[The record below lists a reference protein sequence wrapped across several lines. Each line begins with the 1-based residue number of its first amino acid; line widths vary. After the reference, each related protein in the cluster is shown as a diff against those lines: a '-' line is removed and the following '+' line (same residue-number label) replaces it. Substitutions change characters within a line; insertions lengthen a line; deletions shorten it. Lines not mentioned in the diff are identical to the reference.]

1 MEIII
6 AGAGSV
12 GFNLAKTLSVEH
24 NIVLIDKNKETLNR
38 ISESLDIMP
47 LYGHVEN
54 PEVYQN
60 LLDKHYDI
68 FIAVTNS
75 DEANLFATLMAD
87 DILNVNKKI
96 IRLHNTYFS
105 KSSIAERLGIDE
117 VIFPYTTTAQSV
129 KLLLDFPKA
138 NNVKNFRFLPHKLI
152 SIYVKQSTIHSV
164 KEINSQ
170 QQVVVGIERDKSF
183 FVPNDEELLEE
194 GDLIYL
200 FGSDENICS
209 LSQELNQ
216 KSPQKISKIAIFGAN
231 TLGVEIAKVFL
242 ETKSDVKIVEK
253 DETLCREATEIL
265 KNRATIIHS
274 RYIAD
279 TIYNEE
285 NVKHAD
291 LIISTSRSD
300 EENIIRCLEAKE
312 YNIPKTI
319 AINNDTN
326 FYDLMHKLG
335 IVTIRGPKT
344 MTYYGIL
351 ERIFSNETI
360 RERHY
365 CGARGSIFMRKVTF
379 VSQKET
385 IPIEEQESRLFLV
398 RGGAIVPFN
407 EPQLLNVGDI
417 IILFTPTNGAQKVKN
432 WMQTL

>member
-12 GFNLAKTLSVEH
+12 GFKLAKTLSVKH

-38 ISESLDIMP
+38 IVESLDIMP
-47 LYGHVEN
+47 LYGYVEN
-54 PEVYQN
+54 PELYQN
-60 LLDKHYDI
+60 LLDQSYDI
-68 FIAVTNS
+68 FIAVTDS

-87 DILNVNKKI
+87 DILEVEKKI
-96 IRLHNTYFS
+96 IRLHNAYFS
-105 KSSIAERLGIDE
+105 KSSIAQKLGIDE

-138 NNVKNFRFLPHKLI
+138 NNVKKFYFMPHKLI
-152 SIYVKQSTIHSV
+152 SIYVNQSTLNQV
-164 KEINSQ
+164 KEINSEHH
-170 QQVVVGIERDKSF
+170 VVVGVERDKNF
-183 FVPNDEELLEE
+183 FIPNDEEVLEE
-194 GDLIYL
+194 GDLLYL
-200 FGSDENICS
+200 FGDDDSICR
-209 LSQELNQ
+209 LSQEINQ
-216 KSPQKISKIAIFGAN
+216 NSPQKISKVAIFGAN
-231 TLGVEIAKVFL
+231 TLGVEIAKVLL
-242 ETKSDVKIVEK
+242 EKKVDVKIIEK
-253 DETLCREATEIL
+253 DTVLCKEATEIL
-265 KNRATIIHS
+265 KNQVTIINS

-312 YNIPKTI
+312 YDVPKTI

-335 IVTIRGPKT
+335 IITIRGPKT
-344 MTYYGIL
+344 MTYYKML
-351 ERIFSNETI
+351 EKISSNTTI

-365 CGARGSIFMRKVTF
+365 CGERGSIFMRKITF
-379 VSQKET
+379 TSQKET
-385 IPIEEQESRLFLV
+385 SPLKEKDTRLFIIRDNNILH
-398 RGGAIVPFN
+398 FN
-407 EPQLLNVGDI
+407 LPIKLQIGDI
-417 IILFTPTNGAQKVKN
+417 IMLFSRTNSAQKVKS

>member
-68 FIAVTNS
+68 FISVTNS

>member
-24 NIVLIDKNKETLNR
+24 NIVLIAKNKETLNR

-75 DEANLFATLMAD
+75 DEANLFTTLMAD
-87 DILNVNKKI
+87 DVLEVDKKI

-117 VIFPYTTTAQSV
+117 VIFPYATTAQSV
-129 KLLLDFPKA
+129 KFLLDFPKA
-138 NNVKNFRFLPHKLI
+138 NNVKKFRFLPHKLI

-194 GDLIYL
+194 DDLIYL

-242 ETKSDVKIVEK
+242 ETKADVKIVEK
-253 DETLCREATEIL
+253 DEILCREATEIL

-285 NVKHAD
+285 NVKYAD

-351 ERIFSNETI
+351 ERIFSNDTI

-385 IPIEEQESRLFLV
+385 IPIEEQGSRLFLV
-398 RGGAIVPFN
+398 REGTIVPFN

>member
-12 GFNLAKTLSVEH
+12 GFNLAKTLSVKH

-38 ISESLDIMP
+38 IAESLDVMTI
-47 LYGHVEN
+47 YGHVEN
-54 PEVYQN
+54 PELYQN
-60 LLDKHYDI
+60 LLDQRYDI
-68 FIAVTNS
+68 LIAVTDS

-87 DILNVNKKI
+87 DILEVEKKI

-105 KSSIAERLGIDE
+105 NSSISKKLGIDE
-117 VIFPYTTTAQSV
+117 IIFPYITTAQSI

-138 NNVKNFRFLPHKLI
+138 NNVKEFRFIPHKLI
-152 SIYVKQSTIHSV
+152 SIYVNQSTVSSV
-164 KEINSQ
+164 GDITSE
-170 QQVVVGIERDKSF
+170 QQVVVGIEREKNF
-183 FVPNDEELLEE
+183 FIPNDNELLEE
-194 GDLIYL
+194 GDLLYL
-200 FGSDENICS
+200 FGTDENIYS

-216 KSPQKISKIAIFGAN
+216 NSPQKISKIAIFGADK
-231 TLGVEIAKVFL
+231 LGIEIAKVFL
-242 ETKSDVKIVEK
+242 ETKADVKIIEK
-253 DETLCREATEIL
+253 DTTLCKKAIEIL
-265 KNRATIIHS
+265 KNQATVIHS

-285 NVKHAD
+285 NIKNAD

-335 IVTIRGPKT
+335 IITIRGPKT
-344 MTYYGIL
+344 MTYYKML
-351 ERIFSNETI
+351 ESISSNDII

-365 CGARGSIFMRKVTF
+365 YGARGSIFMRKITF

-385 IPIEEQESRLFLV
+385 APIEEQESRLFLV
-398 RGGAIVPFN
+398 RERSIVPFYK
-407 EPQLLNVGDI
+407 PMLLEIGDI
-417 IILFTPTNGAQKVKN
+417 IILFTPTNGAEKVKN
-432 WMQTL
+432 WMQML

>member
-12 GFNLAKTLSVEH
+12 GFNLAKTLSVKH
-24 NIVLIDKNKETLNR
+24 NIVLIDKNKETLNH
-38 ISESLDIMP
+38 IAESLDIMP
-47 LYGHVEN
+47 IYGHVEN

-60 LLDKHYDI
+60 LLDQSYDI
-68 FIAVTNS
+68 FIAVTDS

-87 DILNVNKKI
+87 DILEVEKKI
-96 IRLHNTYFS
+96 IRLHNAYFS

-117 VIFPYTTTAQSV
+117 VIFPYATTAQSL

-138 NNVKNFRFLPHKLI
+138 NNVKKFRFMPHKLI
-152 SIYVKQSTIHSV
+152 SIYVNQSSIERV
-164 KEINSQ
+164 AQINSE
-170 QQVVVGIERDKSF
+170 QQVVVGIEREKNF
-183 FVPNDEELLEE
+183 FVPNDDELLEE
-194 GDLIYL
+194 GDLLYL
-200 FGSDENICS
+200 FGTDENICS

-216 KSPQKISKIAIFGAN
+216 NSPQKISKIAIFGAN

-242 ETKSDVKIVEK
+242 ETKADVKIIEK
-253 DETLCREATEIL
+253 NATLCKEATEIL
-265 KNRATIIHS
+265 KNEATIIHS

-279 TIYNEE
+279 AIYNEE
-285 NVKHAD
+285 NIKHAD

-312 YNIPKTI
+312 YNVPKTI

-344 MTYYGIL
+344 MTYYNIL
-351 ERIFSNETI
+351 ERISSNATM

-365 CGARGSIFMRKVTF
+365 CGARGTVFMRKITF
-379 VSQKET
+379 ISQKET
-385 IPIEEQESRLFLV
+385 TPLLEQESQLFLV
-398 RGGAIVPFN
+398 REGRIMAFN
-407 EPQLLNVGDI
+407 IPILLEIGDI
-417 IILFTPTNGAQKVKN
+417 IMLFTPTNRAQKVKN